1 MKTFFN
7 LIQEV
12 QKPGLCHHCG
22 GCVTFCTAINYG
34 ALALDDNGRP
44 QFKDPHKCIE
54 CGICYEICP
63 EITELDDLIKAN
75 VAWSAPLGRVIETT
89 VLRAR
94 DRKVRERGTDG
105 GVVTG
110 LLLHLLN
117 MGRIDGAIVTRP
129 VGLFNREPWLATTP
143 EDILEAAGFHFDAS
157 HGMSLFSDHYS
168 TYSPSLHEL
177 GPLNRRKLER
187 VAFVGTPCQI
197 KAIRK
202 MEALKVVPTDK
213 IKYHLGLFCT
223 GNFSFDA
230 DERRKLEEIGKFKW
244 EEVRKINVKQELLIH
259 LQSGY
264 VQAIPLDQLDFMK
277 REACRYCDDYSAE
290 YADLSFGGIGA
301 REGWT
306 TTLARSPL
314 GRAVLAEAREEAIE
328 EFAYKDHPRFATQA
342 LETVTTWSEMK
353 RAAALKQRAALGPK
367 AVAVGV

>member
-34 ALALDDNGRP
+34 ALALDENGRP
-44 QFKDPHKCIE
+44 YFKDAQKCIE

-63 EITELDDLIKAN
+63 EITELDDVIRATA
-75 VAWSAPLGRVIETT
+75 AWSEPLGRVIETT

-94 DRKVRERGTDG
+94 DSKVRGRGTDG
-105 GVVTG
+105 GVVTA
-110 LLLHLLN
+110 LLLHLLEL
-117 MGRIDGAIVTRP
+117 GRIDGAIVTRP
-129 VGLFNREPWLATTP
+129 VGLFNREPWLATSR
-143 EDILEAAGFHFDAS
+143 EEILEAAGFHFDTS

-202 MEALKVVPTDK
+202 MEALKIVPTDK

-223 GNFSFDA
+223 GNFSFGTE
-230 DERRKLEEIGKFKW
+230 ERRKLEEMGKFKW
-244 EEVRKINVKQELLIH
+244 EDVRKINVKQDLLIH

-264 VQAIPLDQLDFMK
+264 VQAIPLADLDFMK
-277 REACRYCDDYSAE
+277 REACIYCDDYSAE
-290 YADLSFGGIGA
+290 LADLSFGGIGA
-301 REGWT
+301 RDGWT
-306 TTLARSPL
+306 TVLARTPL
-314 GRAVLAEAREEAIE
+314 GRAILAESKESDIE
-328 EFAYKDHPRFATQA
+328 EFAFKDNPQFATRA
-342 LETVTTWSEMK
+342 LEIVTTWSEMK
-353 RAAALKQRAALGPK
+353 KAGARKNRAMLGPK
-367 AVAVGV
+367 SVAVGT